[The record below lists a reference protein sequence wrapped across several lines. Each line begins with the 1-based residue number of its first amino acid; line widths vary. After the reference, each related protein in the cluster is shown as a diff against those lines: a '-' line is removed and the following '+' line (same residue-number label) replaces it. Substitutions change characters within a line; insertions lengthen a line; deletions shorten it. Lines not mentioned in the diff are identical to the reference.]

1 MVSIF
6 AVAFNFCQITL
17 CVTSIVLL
25 LNKVFGY
32 DYRVRKIPTAVVSVL
47 LFALNIVASLK
58 IANPDDVDLYT
69 ELMGFGL
76 GIIYPYLLFKPE
88 KKTVFLKFALAVCAT
103 YDFVV
108 LSLCSAFNVQS
119 LMINRIAYCAVY
131 AIVMLFG
138 VVLGRKVRGRIPED
152 FLSRIPTMIY
162 IVIFFASL
170 SAFYDIT
177 SLIDSDYSAGIA
189 TGIRLFLSLLVVWC
203 IVTVA
208 LRYSNLISR
217 QREAELQLEME
228 LKHYEEMTQKNR
240 EIRSF
245 RHDYQNNLSS
255 LRVMVAE
262 DRRDDALNYIDNL
275 NIPLEKTQ
283 NKYATGNYLADAI
296 LSGKSAQAE
305 KQGAI
310 ICFKGN
316 VSQHGISNNDLC
328 TILAN
333 GLDNAIRGC
342 NDCTPC
348 TVSVEAK
355 QQANWF
361 TVVIKNPVKDKVK
374 IKNNTVKTSKADN
387 ENHGFGLE
395 NIKRVANKYNG
406 RVELACDENEF
417 TLKVLMMLEGV

>member
-47 LFALNIVASLK
+47 LFALNIVVSLK

-119 LMINRIAYCAVY
+119 LMINRTLYCAVY

-162 IVIFFASL
+162 IVIFFAFS
-170 SAFYDIT
+170 
-177 SLIDSDYSAGIA
+177 
-189 TGIRLFLSLLVVWC
+189 FL
-203 IVTVA
+203 
-208 LRYSNLISR
+208 
-217 QREAELQLEME
+217 
-228 LKHYEEMTQKNR
+228 
-240 EIRSF
+240 
-245 RHDYQNNLSS
+245 
-255 LRVMVAE
+255 
-262 DRRDDALNYIDNL
+262 
-275 NIPLEKTQ
+275 
-283 NKYATGNYLADAI
+283 
-296 LSGKSAQAE
+296 
-305 KQGAI
+305 
-310 ICFKGN
+310 
-316 VSQHGISNNDLC
+316 
-328 TILAN
+328 
-333 GLDNAIRGC
+333 
-342 NDCTPC
+342 
-348 TVSVEAK
+348 
-355 QQANWF
+355 
-361 TVVIKNPVKDKVK
+361 
-374 IKNNTVKTSKADN
+374 
-387 ENHGFGLE
+387 
-395 NIKRVANKYNG
+395 
-406 RVELACDENEF
+406 
-417 TLKVLMMLEGV
+417 